1 MQFFYHKDSGLESI
15 TLDSKDAHYLFH
27 VRRFKQGETL
37 LTTNLNDMQL
47 YSYQHEKKNTFKLIS
62 LHSKVA
68 QPKAY
73 THILLAMID
82 LKDIY
87 DILPTLNALNVASL
101 QLFYADFSQKNRKID
116 MQKAQRILQ
125 YSCMQCGRMKP
136 LEIAIH
142 NNLESVCKAFP
153 NAIAID
159 FLESVE
165 TFDSNLESGRTAEV
179 RVQNVEKLESKN
191 NKAIT
196 QTNKALTSC
205 HVERS
210 KTSNI
215 ESTRSLNSSNY
226 HFDLKHNQNKISN
239 FNIESKRDFLPM
251 AQNDKDLDSNKY
263 NQNHA
268 QQTFE
273 NLTQQKRQNI
283 AKDGII
289 IGCEGGF
296 SHNERKFL
304 HTTQRVYALQAPFI
318 LTAHL
323 VSTYIASLCV

>member
-15 TLDSKDAHYLFH
+15 TLDSKDSHYLFH

-47 YSYQHEKKNTFKLIS
+47 YSYQHEKKNTFKLVG
-62 LHSKVA
+62 LHSKAA

-87 DILPTLNALNVASL
+87 DILPILNALNVASL
-101 QLFYADFSQKNRKID
+101 QIFYADFSQKNRKID

-136 LEIAIH
+136 LKVAIH
-142 NNLESVCKAFP
+142 KDLESVCKAFP

-165 TFDSNLESGRTAEV
+165 TF
-179 RVQNVEKLESKN
+179 
-191 NKAIT
+191 
-196 QTNKALTSC
+196 
-205 HVERS
+205 
-210 KTSNI
+210 
-215 ESTRSLNSSNY
+215 
-226 HFDLKHNQNKISN
+226 
-239 FNIESKRDFLPM
+239 
-251 AQNDKDLDSNKY
+251 
-263 NQNHA
+263 
-268 QQTFE
+268 E
-273 NLTQQKRQNI
+273 NLTQQERQSI
-283 AKDGII
+283 AKNGII

-296 SHNERKFL
+296 SQKERNFL
-304 HTTQRVYALQAPFI
+304 HTTQRVYALQTPFI

>member
-15 TLDSKDAHYLFH
+15 ALDSKDSHYLFH

-47 YSYQHEKKNTFKLIS
+47 YSYKHEKKNTFKLIG

-136 LEIAIH
+136 LEVAIH
-142 NNLESVCKAFP
+142 KDLESVCKAFP

-165 TFDSNLESGRTAEV
+165 TFDSNLESRRTAGV
-179 RVQNVEKLESKN
+179 RVQNVEK
-191 NKAIT
+191 
-196 QTNKALTSC
+196 C

-210 KTSNI
+210 EKSNI

-239 FNIESKRDFLPM
+239 FNIESKRDFSPM

-263 NQNHA
+263 NQNHT

-273 NLTQQKRQNI
+273 DLTQQERQNI
-283 AKDGII
+283 AKNGII

-296 SHNERKFL
+296 SQKERNFL
-304 HTTQRVYALQAPFI
+304 HTTQRVYALQTPFI

-323 VSTYIASLCV
+323 VSIYIASLCV

>member
-15 TLDSKDAHYLFH
+15 TLDSKDSHYLFH

-37 LTTNLNDMQL
+37 LITNLNDMQL
-47 YSYQHEKKNTFKLIS
+47 YSYKHEKKNAFKLIG
-62 LHSKVA
+62 LHSKVT

-136 LEIAIH
+136 LEVAIH

-165 TFDSNLESGRTAEV
+165 TFDSNLESGRTAGF
-179 RVQNVEKLESKN
+179 RVQNVEN
-191 NKAIT
+191 
-196 QTNKALTSC
+196 C

-210 KTSNI
+210 EKSNI

-226 HFDLKHNQNKISN
+226 HFDLKHNNKTSN
-239 FNIESKRDFLPM
+239 FNIESKRDFSPM

-273 NLTQQKRQNI
+273 DLTQQERQNI
-283 AKDGII
+283 AKNGII

-304 HTTQRVYALQAPFI
+304 HTTQRIYPLKAPFI

-323 VSTYIASLCV
+323 VSIYIASLCV

>member
-1 MQFFYHKDSGLESI
+1 MQI
-15 TLDSKDAHYLFH
+15 
-27 VRRFKQGETL
+27 
-37 LTTNLNDMQL
+37 
-47 YSYQHEKKNTFKLIS
+47 YSYKHEKKNTFKLIG
-62 LHSKVA
+62 LHSKVT

-87 DILPTLNALNVASL
+87 DILPVLNALNVASL

-136 LEIAIH
+136 LKVAIH
-142 NNLESVCKAFP
+142 KDLESVCKAFP

-165 TFDSNLESGRTAEV
+165 TF
-179 RVQNVEKLESKN
+179 
-191 NKAIT
+191 
-196 QTNKALTSC
+196 
-205 HVERS
+205 
-210 KTSNI
+210 
-215 ESTRSLNSSNY
+215 
-226 HFDLKHNQNKISN
+226 
-239 FNIESKRDFLPM
+239 
-251 AQNDKDLDSNKY
+251 
-263 NQNHA
+263 
-268 QQTFE
+268 E
-273 NLTQQKRQNI
+273 NLTQQERQSI
-283 AKDGII
+283 AKNGVI

-296 SHNERKFL
+296 SQKERNFL
-304 HTTQRVYALQAPFI
+304 HTTQRVYALQTPFI

>member
-15 TLDSKDAHYLFH
+15 TLDSKDSHYLFH

-47 YSYQHEKKNTFKLIS
+47 YSYKHEKKNTFKLIG
-62 LHSKVA
+62 LHSKAA

-136 LEIAIH
+136 LEVAIH
-142 NNLESVCKAFP
+142 KDLESVCKAFP

-159 FLESVE
+159 FLETLE
-165 TFDSNLESGRTAEV
+165 TGWVAGFRT
-179 RVQNVEKLESKN
+179 QNVEKLES
-191 NKAIT
+191 
-196 QTNKALTSC
+196 SHC

-210 KTSNI
+210 KT
-215 ESTRSLNSSNY
+215 
-226 HFDLKHNQNKISN
+226 SN
-239 FNIESKRDFLPM
+239 FNIESKRDFSPM

-273 NLTQQKRQNI
+273 NLTQQERQNI
-283 AKDGII
+283 AKNGII

-323 VSTYIASLCV
+323 VSIYIASLCV

>member
-15 TLDSKDAHYLFH
+15 ALDSKDSHYLFH

-47 YSYQHEKKNTFKLIS
+47 YSYKHEKKNIFKLIG
-62 LHSKVA
+62 LHSKAA

-101 QLFYADFSQKNRKID
+101 RLFYADFSQKNRKID
-116 MQKAQRILQ
+116 IQKAQRILQ

-159 FLESVE
+159 FLDSSVE
-165 TFDSNLESGRTAEV
+165 VQDRENLDSNNYRFE
-179 RVQNVEKLESKN
+179 Q
-191 NKAIT
+191 NKA
-196 QTNKALTSC
+196 S
-205 HVERS
+205 
-210 KTSNI
+210 
-215 ESTRSLNSSNY
+215 
-226 HFDLKHNQNKISN
+226 QN
-239 FNIESKRDFLPM
+239 
-251 AQNDKDLDSNKY
+251 LDSNK
-263 NQNHA
+263 NTPLFLDTQNNKNLSQTPSKQA

-273 NLTQQKRQNI
+273 NLTQQERQNT
-283 AKDGII
+283 AKNGII

-304 HTTQRVYALQAPFI
+304 HTTHKVYALQTPFI

-323 VSTYIASLCV
+323 VSTHIASLCV

>member
-1 MQFFYHKDSGLESI
+1 MRFFYHKDSGLESI

-47 YSYQHEKKNTFKLIS
+47 YSYKHEKKNTFKLIG
-62 LHSKVA
+62 LHSKAA

-87 DILPTLNALNVASL
+87 DILPVLNALNVASL

-136 LEIAIH
+136 LEVAIH
-142 NNLESVCKAFP
+142 KDLESVCKAFP

-165 TFDSNLESGRTAEV
+165 TFDSNLESGRTAGV
-179 RVQNVEKLESKN
+179 RVQNVEN
-191 NKAIT
+191 
-196 QTNKALTSC
+196 C

-210 KTSNI
+210 EKSNI

-239 FNIESKRDFLPM
+239 FNIESKRDFSPM

-263 NQNHA
+263 NQNHT

-273 NLTQQKRQNI
+273 DLTQQERQNI
-283 AKDGII
+283 AKNGII

-296 SHNERKFL
+296 SHKERNFL
-304 HTTQRVYALQAPFI
+304 HTTQRVYALQTPFI

-323 VSTYIASLCV
+323 VSIYIASLCV

>member
-37 LTTNLNDMQL
+37 LITNLNDMQL
-47 YSYQHEKKNTFKLIS
+47 YSYKHEKKNTFKLIG
-62 LHSKVA
+62 LHSKAA

-136 LEIAIH
+136 LEVAIH
-142 NNLESVCKAFP
+142 KDLESVCKAFP

-159 FLESVE
+159 FLETLE
-165 TFDSNLESGRTAEV
+165 TGWVAGFRT
-179 RVQNVEKLESKN
+179 QNVEKLES
-191 NKAIT
+191 
-196 QTNKALTSC
+196 SHC

-226 HFDLKHNQNKISN
+226 HFDLKHNQNKTSN
-239 FNIESKRDFLPM
+239 FNIESKRDFSPM

-273 NLTQQKRQNI
+273 NLTQQERQTI
-283 AKDGII
+283 AKNGII

-323 VSTYIASLCV
+323 VSIYIASLCV

>member
-15 TLDSKDAHYLFH
+15 TLDSKDSHYLFH

-47 YSYQHEKKNTFKLIS
+47 YSYQHEKKNTFKLIG
-62 LHSKVA
+62 LHTQVT

-73 THILLAMID
+73 AHIILAMID

-87 DILPTLNALNVASL
+87 DILPILNALNVASL

-136 LEIAIH
+136 LEVAIH
-142 NNLESVCKAFP
+142 KDLESVCKAFP

-165 TFDSNLESGRTAEV
+165 TFDSNLESGRTAGV
-179 RVQNVEKLESKN
+179 RVQNVEN
-191 NKAIT
+191 
-196 QTNKALTSC
+196 C

-210 KTSNI
+210 EKSNI
-215 ESTRSLNSSNY
+215 ESTRSLKSSNY
-226 HFDLKHNQNKISN
+226 HFDLKHNNNKISN
-239 FNIESKRDFLPM
+239 FNIESKRDFSPM

-263 NQNHA
+263 NQNHT

-273 NLTQQKRQNI
+273 DLTQQERQNI
-283 AKDGII
+283 AKNGII

-304 HTTQRVYALQAPFI
+304 HTTQKIYPLKVPFI

>member
-15 TLDSKDAHYLFH
+15 TLDSKDSHYLFH

-47 YSYQHEKKNTFKLIS
+47 YSYKHEKKNTFKLIG

-142 NNLESVCKAFP
+142 KDLESVCKAFP

-165 TFDSNLESGRTAEV
+165 TFDSNLESGRTAGV
-179 RVQNVEKLESKN
+179 RVQNVEN
-191 NKAIT
+191 
-196 QTNKALTSC
+196 C

-226 HFDLKHNQNKISN
+226 HFDLKHNNNKISN
-239 FNIESKRDFLPM
+239 FNIESKRDFSPM

-273 NLTQQKRQNI
+273 NLTQQERQTI
-283 AKDGII
+283 AKNGII

-323 VSTYIASLCV
+323 VSIYIASLCV

>member
-15 TLDSKDAHYLFH
+15 ALDSKDAHYLFH

-47 YSYQHEKKNTFKLIS
+47 YSYQHEKKNTFKLIG
-62 LHSKVA
+62 LHSKVT

-87 DILPTLNALNVASL
+87 DILPILNALNVASL

-125 YSCMQCGRMKP
+125 YSCMQCGRMQP

-142 NNLESVCKAFP
+142 KNLESVCKAFP

-165 TFDSNLESGRTAEV
+165 TFDSNLESGRTAGV
-179 RVQNVEKLESKN
+179 RVQNVEN
-191 NKAIT
+191 
-196 QTNKALTSC
+196 C

-210 KTSNI
+210 EKSNI
-215 ESTRSLNSSNY
+215 ESTRSLKSSNY
-226 HFDLKHNQNKISN
+226 HFDLKHNNKISN
-239 FNIESKRDFLPM
+239 FNIESKRDFSPM

-273 NLTQQKRQNI
+273 NLTQQERQNI
-283 AKDGII
+283 AKNGII

-304 HTTQRVYALQAPFI
+304 HTTQRIYPLKAPFI

-323 VSTYIASLCV
+323 VSTHIASLCV

>member
-15 TLDSKDAHYLFH
+15 TLDSKDSHYLFH

-47 YSYQHEKKNTFKLIS
+47 YSYQHEKKNTFKLIG
-62 LHSKVA
+62 LHSKVT

-73 THILLAMID
+73 AHIILAMID

-87 DILPTLNALNVASL
+87 DILPVLNALNVASL

-136 LEIAIH
+136 LEVAIH
-142 NNLESVCKAFP
+142 KDLESVCKAFP

-159 FLESVE
+159 FLDSSVKVQDRE
-165 TFDSNLESGRTAEV
+165 NLD
-179 RVQNVEKLESKN
+179 SKN
-191 NKAIT
+191 SRVE
-196 QTNKALTSC
+196 QGETS
-205 HVERS
+205 
-210 KTSNI
+210 
-215 ESTRSLNSSNY
+215 
-226 HFDLKHNQNKISN
+226 QN
-239 FNIESKRDFLPM
+239 
-251 AQNDKDLDSNKY
+251 LDSN
-263 NQNHA
+263 NTPLFLVTQNTKNLSQTPSKQA

-273 NLTQQKRQNI
+273 NLTQQERQNI
-283 AKDGII
+283 AKNGVI

-296 SHNERKFL
+296 SHNERNFL
-304 HTTQRVYALQAPFI
+304 HTTQRVYALQTPFI